1 MNNKNYRPD
10 IDGLRA
16 LAVLA
21 VVFFHAFPARMPGGF
36 IGVDVFFVISGYLIS
51 GIIFKE
57 LAGGEFSFIHFYSR
71 RARRIF
77 PALFLVLLASCAVGW
92 VVLLADEYALLGKH
106 VAAGAGFIQNLVL
119 WAESG
124 YFDQA
129 ADLKPLLHLWS
140 LGVEEQF
147 YIFWPLILWVL
158 VKQRLNML
166 AALLV
171 FTALSFALC
180 VVLTLTHQTAAF
192 YSPLTRFWEFLLGA
206 GLAWQAAHHRQP
218 AGDNVQDSIK
228 NWLSV
233 LGLVLIAV
241 ALLVLDK
248 TSHFPGAWAL
258 LPVVG
263 ASLLIYAG
271 PQAVVNRVLLAN
283 RLMVYCGLISYP
295 LYLWH
300 WPLLSFGRIL
310 ENQGL
315 GAWVRLALVVLAALL
330 AWATYLLI
338 ERPIRLRLNKRPS
351 VTWALT
357 LLMVGIGGYGYWV
370 YQQGGV
376 ATRAVVLASASTSP
390 VVLLEAPM
398 RQSCGERAAL
408 AVGVPPAALKLCTL
422 YSSGNPSK
430 TIVLWG
436 DSTAV
441 SWAPVFLTLAKQKN
455 YAVLVISHPS
465 CPPILRARKTKF
477 NYEESKAYCADGKIQ
492 DDIVRLIRNSHP
504 DLIVWLAAWSAYA
517 NTEFVTNVSGRVAD
531 QESTRQVL
539 AQGLPETLLTL
550 ADIAR
555 VAVMTDW
562 PVMPRRPSPRV
573 VGMLDFTRE
582 PLTISR
588 QQFDQST
595 AYVNSIFNGI
605 QNSRIVFV
613 NPAEK
618 ICDEDLCRSQ
628 RHGVLFYE
636 DTYHILPQ
644 ATMQFKSEVETL
656 LRLD

>member
-16 LAVLA
+16 LAVWA
-21 VVFFHAFPARMPGGF
+21 VVFFHAFPARMSGGF
-36 IGVDVFFVISGYLIS
+36 IGVDIFFVISGYLIS

-57 LAGGEFSFIHFYSR
+57 LAAGEFSFFHFYSR
-71 RARRIF
+71 RVRRIF
-77 PALFLVLLASCAVGW
+77 PALLLVLLAACIAGW

-147 YIFWPLILWVL
+147 YIFWPVILWVL
-158 VKQRLNML
+158 VKQRLSIF

-171 FTALSFALC
+171 LAAISFALC
-180 VVLTLTHQTAAF
+180 IALTFTNQTAAF

-206 GLAWQAAHHRQP
+206 WLAWRAINYPLQP
-218 AGDNVQDSIK
+218 DDGMQESIK
-228 NWLSV
+228 NWLSI
-233 LGLVLIAV
+233 LGLVFIAA
-241 ALLVLDK
+241 ALMVLDK

-258 LPVVG
+258 LPAVG
-263 ASLLIYAG
+263 ASLIIYAG
-271 PQAVVNRVLLAN
+271 PQAVVNRFLLAN
-283 RLMVYCGLISYP
+283 RVMVLGGLISYP

-315 GAWVRLALVVLAALL
+315 GAWVRVALVLLALALS
-330 AWATYLLI
+330 WVTYALI
-338 ERPIRLRLNKRPS
+338 ERPIRLRLSKRPS
-351 VTWALT
+351 VVWILAF
-357 LLMVGIGGYGYWV
+357 LMVGIGGFGYWV
-370 YQQGGV
+370 YQQKGV

-390 VVLLEAPM
+390 IVLLEAPT
-398 RQSCGERAAL
+398 RQPCDGQSMLAA
-408 AVGVPPAALKLCTL
+408 GVPASALKLCTL
-422 YSSGNPSK
+422 YSSGNPTK

-441 SWAPVFLTLAKQKN
+441 SWAPVFLTTAKQKN
-455 YAVLVISHPS
+455 YAVLVVAHPS

-492 DDIVRLIRNSHP
+492 EDIVRLIRNSQP
-504 DLIVWLAAWSAYA
+504 DLIVWLAAWSGYA
-517 NTEFVTNVSGRVAD
+517 NTEFVTNVSGQAAD
-531 QESTRQVL
+531 QESTRL
-539 AQGLPETLLTL
+539 ALTQGIPETMLTL
-550 ADIAR
+550 AEIAR
-555 VAVMTDW
+555 VVVLTDW
-562 PVMPRRPSPRV
+562 PIMPRRPSPRV
-573 VGMLDFTRE
+573 VSMLDFTRQ

-588 QQFDQST
+588 QQFDLST
-595 AYVNSIFNGI
+595 AYVNSIFKGV
-605 QNSRIVFV
+605 QDRRVAFMDPS
-613 NPAEK
+613 EK
-618 ICDEDLCRSQ
+618 ICDEDLCHSQ
-628 RHGVLFYE
+628 RHEVLFYE

-644 ATMQFKSEVETL
+644 ATMQFKSEVEAM

>member
-1 MNNKNYRPD
+1 LNNKNYRPD

-57 LAGGEFSFIHFYSR
+57 LTAGEFSFLHFYSR

-77 PALFLVLLASCAVGW
+77 PALFLVLLTSCVVGW

-158 VKQRLNML
+158 VKQRLNIL

-206 GLAWQAAHHRQP
+206 WLAWQAVHHP
-218 AGDNVQDSIK
+218 PPSGDDTQGSIK

-241 ALLVLDK
+241 SLLVLDK

-258 LPVVG
+258 LPAVG

-271 PQAVVNRVLLAN
+271 PQAVVNRFLLAN
-283 RLMVYCGLISYP
+283 RWMVYCGLISYP

-330 AWATYLLI
+330 AWATYLLL

-351 VTWALT
+351 VIWALT
-357 LLMVGIGGYGYWV
+357 FLMVGIGGYGYWL
-370 YQQGGV
+370 YQQEGV
-376 ATRAVVLASASTSP
+376 TTRAVVLASASTSP

-408 AVGVPPAALKLCTL
+408 AVRVPPAALKLCAL
-422 YSSGNPSK
+422 YSSGNPTK

-436 DSTAV
+436 DSTAI
-441 SWAPVFLTLAKQKN
+441 SWTPVFLTIAKQKN
-455 YAVLVISHPS
+455 YAVLVIAHPS

-492 DDIVRLIRNSHP
+492 EEIIRLIRNSHP

-517 NTEFVTNVSGRVAD
+517 NTEFVTNVSGQAAD

-539 AQGLPETLLTL
+539 AQGLPETILTL

-573 VGMLDFTRE
+573 VSMLDFTRQ

-588 QQFDQST
+588 QQFDLST
-595 AYVNSIFNGI
+595 SYVNSIFKSV
-605 QNSRIVFV
+605 QDKRVTFV

-618 ICDEDLCRSQ
+618 ICDEDLCYSQ
-628 RHGVLFYE
+628 RNGVLFYE

-644 ATMQFKSEVETL
+644 ATMQFKDEVEAMF
-656 LRLD
+656 RQD

>member
-1 MNNKNYRPD
+1 MNNKNYHPD

-36 IGVDVFFVISGYLIS
+36 IGVDIFFVISGYLIS

-57 LAGGEFSFIHFYSR
+57 LAAGEFSFLHFYSR
-71 RARRIF
+71 RVRRIF
-77 PALFLVLLASCAVGW
+77 PALFLVLLASCIAGW

-158 VKQRLNML
+158 VKQRLNIFG
-166 AALLV
+166 ALLV
-171 FTALSFALC
+171 LAAISFAFSIA
-180 VVLTLTHQTAAF
+180 LTFTNQTAAF

-206 GLAWQAAHHRQP
+206 WLAWRSIHHSPHSSASAPRQ
-218 AGDNVQDSIK
+218 IK

-233 LGLVLIAV
+233 LGLVLIAA

-258 LPVVG
+258 LPAVG
-263 ASLLIYAG
+263 ASLLIYTG
-271 PQAVVNRVLLAN
+271 PQAIVNRFLLAN
-283 RLMVYCGLISYP
+283 RMMVFCGLISYP

-315 GAWVRLALVVLAALL
+315 GAWVRVALVVLALALS
-330 AWATYLLI
+330 WATYVLI
-338 ERPIRLRLNKRPS
+338 ERPIRLRLTKQSS
-351 VTWALT
+351 VVWILT
-357 LLMVGIGGYGYWV
+357 FLMVGIGGFGYWV
-370 YQQGGV
+370 YQQEGV

-390 VVLLEAPM
+390 VVLLEAPP
-398 RQSCGERAAL
+398 RQPCDGQSVLAA
-408 AVGVPPAALKLCTL
+408 GVPASALKLCIL
-422 YSSGNPSK
+422 YSSGNPTK

-436 DSTAV
+436 DSTAI
-441 SWAPVFLTLAKQKN
+441 SWAPVFLTMAKQKN
-455 YAVLVISHPS
+455 YAVVLIAHPS

-492 DDIVRLIRNSHP
+492 EEIVRLIRNSEP

-517 NTEFVTNVSGRVAD
+517 NTEFVTNVSGQAAD
-531 QESTRQVL
+531 RESTQL
-539 AQGLPETLLTL
+539 ALTQGIPETISTL
-550 ADIAR
+550 AEIAR
-555 VAVMTDW
+555 VVVMTDW

-573 VGMLDFTRE
+573 VSMLDFTRQ

-588 QQFDQST
+588 QQFDLST
-595 AYVNSIFNGI
+595 AYVNGIFKGV
-605 QNSRIVFV
+605 QDRRVTFV

-618 ICDEDLCRSQ
+618 ICDEDLCHSQ
-628 RHGVLFYE
+628 RNGVLFYE

-644 ATMQFKSEVETL
+644 ATMQFKSEVEAM
-656 LRLD
+656 LRQD

>member
-16 LAVLA
+16 LAVWA

-36 IGVDVFFVISGYLIS
+36 IGVDIFFVISGYLIS

-57 LAGGEFSFIHFYSR
+57 LAAGEFSFLHFYSR
-71 RARRIF
+71 RVRRIF
-77 PALFLVLLASCAVGW
+77 PALFFVLLASCIAGW

-147 YIFWPLILWVL
+147 YIFWPVILWVL
-158 VKQRLNML
+158 AKRRLNIF

-171 FTALSFALC
+171 FTAISLALC
-180 VVLTLTHQTAAF
+180 VALTFTNQIAAF

-206 GLAWQAAHHRQP
+206 WLAWRSIHHSP
-218 AGDNVQDSIK
+218 HLSASAPGPIK

-233 LGLVLIAV
+233 LGLVLIAA

-258 LPVVG
+258 LPAVG
-263 ASLLIYAG
+263 ASLLIYTG
-271 PQAVVNRVLLAN
+271 PQAIVNRFLLAN
-283 RLMVYCGLISYP
+283 RVMVFCGLISYP

-315 GAWVRLALVVLAALL
+315 GAWVRLGLLVLALALS
-330 AWATYLLI
+330 WATYVLI
-338 ERPIRLRLNKRPS
+338 ERPIRLRLSKRPS
-351 VTWALT
+351 VVWILT
-357 LLMVGIGGYGYWV
+357 VLMVGIGGFGYWV
-370 YQQGGV
+370 YQQKGV
-376 ATRAVVLASASTSP
+376 ATRAVVQASASTSP
-390 VVLLEAPM
+390 VFLLEAPPHQPCDG
-398 RQSCGERAAL
+398 QSVLAA
-408 AVGVPPAALKLCTL
+408 GVPASALKLCNL
-422 YSSGNPSK
+422 YSSGNPTK

-436 DSTAV
+436 DSTAI
-441 SWAPVFLTLAKQKN
+441 SWAPVFLTMAKQKN
-455 YAVLVISHPS
+455 YAVVLIAHPS
-465 CPPILRARKTKF
+465 CPPILSARKTKF
-477 NYEESKAYCADGKIQ
+477 NYESSKAYCADGKIQ
-492 DDIVRLIRNSHP
+492 EEIVRLIRNSQP
-504 DLIVWLAAWSAYA
+504 DLIVWLAAWSGYA
-517 NTEFVTNVSGRVAD
+517 NTEFVTSVRGQTAD
-531 QESTRQVL
+531 QESTRL
-539 AQGLPETLLTL
+539 ALTQGIPETMLTL
-550 ADIAR
+550 AEIAR
-555 VAVMTDW
+555 VVVMTDW

-573 VGMLDFTRE
+573 VSMLDFTRQ

-588 QQFDQST
+588 QQFDLST
-595 AYVNSIFNGI
+595 AYVNSIFKGV
-605 QNSRIVFV
+605 QDRRVTFV

-618 ICDEDLCRSQ
+618 ICDEDLCHSQ
-628 RHGVLFYE
+628 RNGVLFYE

-644 ATMQFKSEVETL
+644 ATMQFKDEVEAL
-656 LRLD
+656 LR